1 MEHLWIFLDS
11 GSIILETKMDTKF
24 LLKVYII
31 KLQDLSSD
39 EA

>member
-1 MEHLWIFLDS
+1 MEHLWVFLNS
-11 GSIILETKMDTKF
+11 RFIILETKTDTKF
-24 LLKVYII
+24 LEVYII